1 MIRGRLETGASDGLT
16 KDTTRLPHGRWHDHV
31 SEYTGIGICAESFGL
46 GNSLRNYRFYVG
58 LTSISKRKGDAN
70 KQNFER
76 VLNLTWK
83 VKVNQPQNNRDLKQK
98 LLNFLSKYDDSSW
111 NVWWVITRT
120 KKLTDTQK
128 HTNPADENTRRLILA
143 SGKKPISQGITWH
156 VAWNALVATLYQNYI
171 TTPWPFSII
180 ANILLWTAPSCI
192 MFHRQ
197 WLDPHSLCRHKDI
210 S

>member
-1 MIRGRLETGASDGLT
+1 MQI
-16 KDTTRLPHGRWHDHV
+16 
-31 SEYTGIGICAESFGL
+31 
-46 GNSLRNYRFYVG
+46 
-58 LTSISKRKGDAN
+58 
-70 KQNFER
+70 NFER

-120 KKLTDTQK
+120 IKVTDTQK
-128 HTNPADENTRRLILA
+128 HTNQADENTRRLILA

-156 VAWNALVATLYQNYI
+156 VIWNALVATLYQNYI

-180 ANILLWTAPSCI
+180 ANILLWTAPSCTL
-192 MFHRQ
+192 FHRQ

-210 S
+210 SWTQYYQSKFCYVISYHRTRCDVATLPATIQIWQFKQKKA